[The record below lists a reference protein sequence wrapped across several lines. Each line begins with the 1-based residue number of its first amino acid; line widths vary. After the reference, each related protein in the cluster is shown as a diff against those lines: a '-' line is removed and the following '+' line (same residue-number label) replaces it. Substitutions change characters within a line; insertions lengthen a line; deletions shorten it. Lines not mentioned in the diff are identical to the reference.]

1 MCGVCGVLGGAAHW
15 SSGHKRV
22 GSAQATTSRADRART
37 VGLLN
42 RIARTRGFQIH
53 DWHGS
58 SFVIVGPT
66 GAQEIVDSL
75 ALVWAALDRLSRRV
89 IDPLADEWL
98 DPDVDQEPSAT
109 PATLET
115 GGA

>member
-15 SSGHKRV
+15 SSGHQRV

-42 RIARTRGFQIH
+42 RIARTRGHQVH

-58 SFVIVGPT
+58 SFVIAGPT
-66 GAQEIVDSL
+66 GGQEVVDSL
-75 ALVWAALDRLSRRV
+75 ALVWAALDRLSSRV
-89 IDPLADEWL
+89 IDPLDDEWL
-98 DPDVDQEPSAT
+98 DDSNPSEAGVT
-109 PATLET
+109 
-115 GGA
+115 